1 MFRWSCKTGPKNF
14 HLLIMQKKITFFI
27 FDDRGTILKRLT
39 ADKAFLSFLSLCAV
53 VCLAFFV
60 FFIYDYNELR
70 KELVD
75 KCNLE
80 AEISSQ
86 LDEIADQRKQIQSFA
101 NEINGLKAELV
112 VLSDF
117 EKKIRILADIDK
129 TDGRSNIFGVGGSMP
144 ENLDPNIQLAKSH
157 NGLSREMH
165 DRLAQLSLAS
175 IKQKE
180 DFEALYEEL
189 EEKRNLLAATPSIR
203 PAKGW
208 ISSKFGY
215 RKSPFTGQR
224 ELHKGLDIAAWKG
237 TPIVATAGGI
247 VIRVGSKGSLGKL
260 IVIDHG
266 YGIMTRY
273 AHIQKALKKRGDT
286 VKRGETVA
294 LIGNTGRSTGS
305 HLHYE
310 VLLNGVQVNPEK
322 YILN

>member
-1 MFRWSCKTGPKNF
+1 
-14 HLLIMQKKITFFI
+14 MQKKITFFI
-27 FDDRGTILKRLT
+27 FDDRGTNTKRIT
-39 ADKAFLSFLSLCAV
+39 VDKAFLSFLSLFAV
-53 VCLAFFV
+53 ACMVFFV
-60 FFIYDYNELR
+60 FFIYDYNKLR
-70 KELVD
+70 KDLVN

-86 LDEIADQRKQIQSFA
+86 LGEIADQRKQIQNFA
-101 NEINGLKAELV
+101 NKINSLKAELV
-112 VLSDF
+112 VLNNF

-165 DRLAQLSLAS
+165 DRLVQLSLAS

-189 EEKRNLLAATPSIR
+189 EEKRNVLAATPSIC
-203 PAKGW
+203 PTKGW
-208 ISSKFGY
+208 ISSRFGY

-224 ELHKGLDIAAWKG
+224 ELHKGLDIAAFKG
-237 TPIVATAGGI
+237 TPIIATADGI
-247 VIRVGSKGSLGKL
+247 VTRVGSKGSLGKL

-286 VKRGETVA
+286 VKRGEAIAFV
-294 LIGNTGRSTGS
+294 GNTGRSTGP

-310 VLLNGVQVNPEK
+310 VLLNGVQVNPGK